1 MHLKRTWFVAV
12 LSSLLCLGAAAAEPT
27 PRALSLAD
35 CIQIALEHNLDV
47 QIERYSPEI
56 ARYSVSLGYAA
67 FEPEL
72 SFAATHSF
80 RADPGGID
88 AQGRTFQGTETKSDA
103 FSGGLRGLIPT
114 GLSYNLTVGV
124 SDAFGTRPGFDP
136 TVRVPFEVASGRW
149 SLFEV
154 RQPLLRNFWIDNT
167 RFNILISKNRLRQ
180 TEQQFRLQ
188 LMRTILNVEIA
199 YYNVIQAREN
209 VKNQQKALELAER
222 LLAENKKRVEVGA
235 LAPLDEKQAESQVAQ
250 RQADL
255 LAAQNNLYVSEN
267 ALKNLLSDDFTEW
280 SGVRLEPTET
290 LAVVLQPLDVQA
302 SWEKGLELR
311 PELRQLRLDV
321 ARTGIV
327 LRYQKNQLFPV
338 LDVVGSY
345 GWLGSGAEFSDA
357 LGQLRD
363 ADNVFYSYGA
373 ELRIP
378 LGNRAARRNYQISK
392 AERQQVLLQLKQL
405 EQNIMIEIDN
415 AVKQAQTAFESVD
428 ATRKAREYAEAALQ
442 AEEKKLANGK
452 STSFV
457 VLQLQRDLTAAR
469 TAEIAALADYNKA
482 LAQLAFSEGA
492 TLEKNKLTLE
502 IR

>member
-1 MHLKRTWFVAV
+1 MHLKQIWFASA
-12 LSSLLCLGAAAAEPT
+12 LSSLLGLTAVAAEPT

-56 ARYSVSLGYAA
+56 ARYNVSLGYAA
-67 FEPEL
+67 YEPEL
-72 SFAATHSF
+72 SFTANHSF
-80 RADPGGID
+80 QANPGGID
-88 AQGRTFQGTETKSDA
+88 EQGRTFQGTETKNDA
-103 FSGGLRGLIPT
+103 FSAGLRGLIPT
-114 GLSYNLTVGV
+114 GLSYNLSASVT
-124 SDAFGTRPGFDP
+124 DAHGTRPGFDP

-154 RQPLLRNFWIDNT
+154 RQPLLRNLWIDNT

-180 TEQQFRLQ
+180 SEQQFRLT

-209 VKNQQKALELAER
+209 VINQQKALELAQR

-267 ALKNLLSDDFTEW
+267 ALKALLSDDFSEW
-280 SGVRLEPTET
+280 TGVRLEPAEP
-290 LAVVLQPLDVQA
+290 LAAVLQPLDVQA
-302 SWEKGLELR
+302 SWEKGLDLR

-321 ARTGIV
+321 ERTGIV
-327 LRYQKNQLFPV
+327 LRFRKNQLFPV
-338 LDVVGSY
+338 LDVVASY

-363 ADNVFYSYGA
+363 GGNAFYSYGA
-373 ELRIP
+373 DLRIP

-405 EQNIMIEIDN
+405 EQTIMIEIDN

-428 ATRKAREYAEAALQ
+428 ATRQAREYAEAALA
-442 AEEKKLANGK
+442 AEERKLANGK